1 MRRQLK
7 NLNILKRM
15 TMGVRAVLQFMCP
28 VELRARWF
36 FLEEKATYHPA
47 FGVQQLEKSY
57 SQKMMRWM
65 FVLASISTCL
75 YITSANAQRPQ
86 RDDEANFGAVD
97 AVVEKAVAEGN
108 IPGAVLIVGH
118 NGKVIH
124 RKAFGSRSL
133 EPVREPMTMDTVFD
147 LASLTKCIA
156 TATSVM
162 KLVEEGRIRLGDSVS
177 TYLPEFAQNGKKDI
191 TIRDLM
197 THYSGLPPDLDLKSS
212 WSGREAAY
220 QMAMREKPINPPGSQ
235 FVYSD
240 INFETLG
247 FLVEK
252 ITGQRLNEYAAANIF
267 EPLGMKNTRFL
278 PPKDWDVRIAPTQY
292 DEQGQMLRGV
302 VHDPTARR
310 MGGVAGHAGLFSTGD
325 DLALFA
331 EDFLSGSKVLSRPA
345 IAKMTSPQQP
355 PNATVLRGLGW
366 DIDSPFAT
374 NRGEMLPVGSF
385 GHTGFTGTSLWIDQ
399 VTDTY
404 IILLTNAVHPHG
416 GKSTVS
422 LRCKVATAVV
432 QTLMLTA
439 TEQDK
444 LRLADLT
451 GYNELMPA
459 SKRIAARNGDV
470 KTGIDVLEADGFR
483 ELHADTSHPVR
494 VGLVTNQT
502 GIDAHGER
510 TADVLAHARGL
521 KLTAIFSPEHG
532 IAGKLDT
539 TAIGNSEDAA
549 TGVPVYSVYGDTE
562 AKRRPS
568 NVALEGLDVIVFDI
582 QDIGVRFYTYES
594 TLGYFLE
601 AAAKARKEIVILDRP
616 NPVGGAFVQGPVADA
631 GRESFVSYWQ
641 TPVRHGMTLGELA
654 KMFNGERGLNARLT
668 VVPMQGWIRGDWF
681 DSTGELW
688 VNPSPNMRSLTAAA
702 LYPGIGMIETS
713 NISVGRGSDTPFEL
727 VGAPWAN
734 SVELARYLNARQI
747 AGVRF
752 MPIEFTPDN
761 SIYAHQKCNGVQIVV
776 TDRNAL
782 DAPELG
788 IEVASALLS
797 LYPADYKIAGIDTLM
812 VNKASLD
819 ALTAGQ
825 DPRRVAEQWRESLER
840 FEALRAKY
848 LSY

>member
-1 MRRQLK
+1 MIVQESICR
-7 NLNILKRM
+7 
-15 TMGVRAVLQFMCP
+15 VSAVAALALC
-28 VELRARWF
+28 
-36 FLEEKATYHPA
+36 FLVSAPSQALEITDDA
-47 FGVQQLEKSY
+47 FK
-57 SQKMMRWM
+57 
-65 FVLASISTCL
+65 T
-75 YITSANAQRPQ
+75 
-86 RDDEANFGAVD
+86 VD
-97 AVVEKAVAEGN
+97 AIVAKAVAEGN
-108 IPGAVLIVGH
+108 IPGAVLLIGH
-118 NGKVIH
+118 DGKVIH

-133 EPVREPMTMDTVFD
+133 EPVREPMTIDTVFD

-162 KLVEEGRIRLGDSVS
+162 KLVEQGRIRLGDPVA
-177 TYLPEFAQNGKKDI
+177 TYLPDFAQNGKKDI
-191 TIRDLM
+191 TIRDLL
-197 THYSGLPPDLDLKSS
+197 THYSGLPPDLDLKSQ

-252 ITGQRLNEYAAANIF
+252 ITGQPLNEYAAANIF
-267 EPLGMKNTRFL
+267 APLGMKNTRFL
-278 PPKDWDVRIAPTQY
+278 PPKEWLARIAPTEY
-292 DEQGQMLRGV
+292 DEQGRMLRGI

-331 EDFLSGSKVLSRPA
+331 EDFLSGFSVLSRSA
-345 IAKMTSPQQP
+345 VAKMTSPQQP
-355 PNATVLRGLGW
+355 PNGAVLRGLGW
-366 DIDSPFAT
+366 DIDSPFST
-374 NRGEMLPVGSF
+374 NRGELLPVGSY
-385 GHTGFTGTSLWIDQ
+385 GHTGFTGTSLWIDP

-432 QTLMLTA
+432 QALHLTV

-444 LRLADLT
+444 LRLAEIT

-459 SKRIAARNGDV
+459 SHRIVQRNGDV
-470 KTGIDVLEADGFR
+470 KSGIDVLEAHNFR

-494 VGLVTNQT
+494 VGLVSNQT
-502 GIDAHGER
+502 GLDAHGER
-510 TADVLAHARGL
+510 TVDILTHAPGV

-532 IAGKLDT
+532 IAGTLDT
-539 TAIGNSEDAA
+539 PVIGNSTDEA
-549 TGVPVYSVYGDTE
+549 TGAPIYSVYGDTD

-568 NVALEGLDVIVFDI
+568 MAALESLDKIVFDI

-601 AAAKARKEIVILDRP
+601 AAAKADKEIVVLDRP
-616 NPVGGAFVQGPVADA
+616 NPIGGAFVQGPVSDE
-631 GRESFVSYWQ
+631 GRESFVGYGQ
-641 TPVRHGMTLGELA
+641 IPVRHGMTMGELA
-654 KMFNGERGLNARLT
+654 MLFNAVRNLRARLT

-688 VNPSPNMRSLTAAA
+688 VNPSPNMRGLTAAT

-713 NISVGRGSDTPFEL
+713 NISVGRGTDTPFEL
-727 VGAPWAN
+727 IGAPWVK
-734 SVELARYLNARQI
+734 SRDLARYLNGRAI

-752 MPIEFTPDN
+752 IPAEFTPDD
-761 SIYAHQKCNGVQIVV
+761 SVFAHETCGGVRIIV
-776 TDRNAL
+776 TDRNVL
-782 DAPELG
+782 DGPELG
-788 IEVASALLS
+788 IEVASALQS
-797 LYPADYKIAGIDTLM
+797 LYPGDYKVAGVDTLM
-812 VNKASLD
+812 LNKASLD
-819 ALTAGQ
+819 AMVAGQ
-825 DPRRVAEQWRESLER
+825 DPRRIAEQWRESLER
-840 FEALRAKY
+840 FEEFRAKY
-848 LSY
+848 LIY